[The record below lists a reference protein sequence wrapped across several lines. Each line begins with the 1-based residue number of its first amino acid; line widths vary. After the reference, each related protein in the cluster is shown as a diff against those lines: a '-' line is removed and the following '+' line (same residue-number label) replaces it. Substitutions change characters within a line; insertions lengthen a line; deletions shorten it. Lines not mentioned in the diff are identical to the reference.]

1 MSQQRDRSRE
11 QFWRET
17 VASWQRSGQTVR
29 SFCAARR
36 LSEAS
41 LYAWRRELA
50 RRDRERRP
58 SIRKLSPARPKSP
71 AAKFIPL
78 QVLPSVLIEVVLP
91 TGLIVRLPS
100 GADAAAVTTVAN
112 LVAALGAQSC

>member
-1 MSQQRDRSRE
+1 MSQSRDLSRE
-11 QFWRET
+11 KFWREA
-17 VASWQRSGQTVR
+17 VAAWQRSGQTIR
-29 SFCAARR
+29 AFCAARR

-58 SIRKLSPARPKSP
+58 GVRELSLARPKSA

-100 GADAAAVTTVAN
+100 GADAAAVSTVAN
-112 LVAALGAQSC
+112 LVTALGAQPC